1 MPDLLQLSGF
11 KDLEKDQMIV
21 LKKVVG
27 NYISNFSGYGDVET
41 LSLHLKKISETEASA
56 IYQIKSNLEFDDKK
70 YNSSSEN
77 RNLFVCIDDVMKKL
91 ETQIK
96 SDQ

>member
-11 KDLEKDQMIV
+11 NDLERDQMIV

-27 NYISNFSGYGDVET
+27 NYISNFSGFGEVVT
-41 LSLHLKKISETEASA
+41 LSLNLKKVHETEASA
-56 IYQIKSNLEFDDKK
+56 IYEIKANLEFDKDQ
-70 YNSSSEN
+70 YHSSSEN
-77 RNLFVCIDDVMKKL
+77 RNLFVSIDDVMKKL